1 MSFVLLQTNSASEI
15 HVSIIQTNSSKT
27 AVCVTHRAAAAS
39 PKIFPVFTGEVTR
52 VRYPVLCER
61 YRHLPAVATDGV
73 GEFPVVQKPVAISV
87 GVGEEPQTGPPAGKL
102 FPTTKLGLVVRT

>member
-1 MSFVLLQTNSASEI
+1 M
-15 HVSIIQTNSSKT
+15 
-27 AVCVTHRAAAAS
+27 THRAAAAS

-52 VRYPVLCER
+52 VRYPVLFER

-87 GVGEEPQTGPPAGKL
+87 GVGEEPQTGPPAE
-102 FPTTKLGLVVRT
+102 RTFVGTNPRAYFFELSS